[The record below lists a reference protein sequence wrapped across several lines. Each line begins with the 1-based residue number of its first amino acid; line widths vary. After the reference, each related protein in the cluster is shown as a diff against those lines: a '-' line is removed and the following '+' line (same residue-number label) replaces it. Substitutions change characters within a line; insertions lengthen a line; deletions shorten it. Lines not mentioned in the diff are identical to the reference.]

1 MPLFAENWYLQEM
14 YFDILLNMYSLDV
27 ICLLPHEVV
36 VYDIKIFATSYFFNK

>member
-1 MPLFAENWYLQEM
+1 M

-36 VYDIKIFATSYFFNK
+36 VYDIKIIATSYFFNK

>member
-1 MPLFAENWYLQEM
+1 M

-36 VYDIKIFATSYFFNK
+36 VYDIKIFANSYFFNK

>member
-1 MPLFAENWYLQEM
+1 M

-27 ICLLPHEVV
+27 IGLLPHKVV